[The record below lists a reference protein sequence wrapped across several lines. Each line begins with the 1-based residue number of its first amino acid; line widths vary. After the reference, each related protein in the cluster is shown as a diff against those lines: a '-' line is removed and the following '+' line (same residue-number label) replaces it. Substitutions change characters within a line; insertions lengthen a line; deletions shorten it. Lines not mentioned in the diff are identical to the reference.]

1 MFDTWLAKI
10 LKCESGSK
18 KLLRDSEYC
27 TTLSDI
33 ASMSVD
39 NAIFAG
45 ASAQSHRLS
54 IDTIHESLTRQHHNA
69 LIARKQVARSVR
81 PMIEIMPVSLL
92 LLERYFSKVLKLF
105 RRATSLSCFKTPS
118 QTSSKELGLGAI
130 MDHL

>member
-1 MFDTWLAKI
+1 MKAVARNFSAILSIVQHCQAVRHWLHV
-10 LKCESGSK
+10 CH
-18 KLLRDSEYC
+18 
-27 TTLSDI
+27 
-33 ASMSVD
+33 
-39 NAIFAG
+39 AIFAG